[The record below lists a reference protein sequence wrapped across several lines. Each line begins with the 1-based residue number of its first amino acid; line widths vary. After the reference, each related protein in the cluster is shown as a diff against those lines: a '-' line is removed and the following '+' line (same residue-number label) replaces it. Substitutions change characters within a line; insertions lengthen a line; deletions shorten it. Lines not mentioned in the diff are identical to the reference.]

1 MNNHG
6 ELSFEQIVS
15 YLKATGQEEN
25 ELFQRAAAIKQTHV
39 GNNVDLR
46 GVIEFSNI

>member
-25 ELFQRAAAIKQTHV
+25 ELFQRAAAIKQHMLATMSTC
-39 GNNVDLR
+39 GD
-46 GVIEFSNI
+46 